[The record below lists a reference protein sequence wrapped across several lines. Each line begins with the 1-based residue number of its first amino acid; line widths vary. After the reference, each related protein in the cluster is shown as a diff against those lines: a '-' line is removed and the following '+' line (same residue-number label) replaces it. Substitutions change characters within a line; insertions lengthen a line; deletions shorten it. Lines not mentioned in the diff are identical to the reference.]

1 MARNLMEDYGAFD
14 HNAEKG
20 GHGEAGSFFRRAFK
34 FLTNRYLVL
43 AVGFSVFGVIILI
56 MTTP

>member
-1 MARNLMEDYGAFD
+1 MARNLMDDYGAFD

-20 GHGEAGSFFRRAFK
+20 GHGEAGSLFRRAFK

-43 AVGFSVFGVIILI
+43 AVAQIYSLTKRIRL
-56 MTTP
+56 